1 MPTPERQ
8 IQRKQNEISTYQQ
21 ALDASSIVA
30 VTDPKGVITYVNQ
43 KFCDISKYTA
53 SELIGQTHRI
63 INSGY
68 HNEEFFSDLW
78 STISNGK
85 IWKGEI
91 RNKTKDGTFYWVDT
105 TIVPFGDE
113 NGKPLQY
120 VAIRTDI
127 TDRKLATDRKFQ
139 MLFDHSHDGLMLAK
153 PDGTFLEVNDAFCKM
168 LRYSRE
174 ELLKLTR
181 PHITVPEDPNLSVS
195 LRVRSETGFYRGIL
209 QFKRKDGT
217 IIDADVSS
225 AIYKDVNGED
235 RTYISAID
243 ITEKLKAENDL
254 RSSEHRLRSM
264 IEYGQD
270 IITLIHADGTVK
282 YRSPSYHYVLGYN
295 PEELNDYLVFDGIH
309 PDDIIELKKLF
320 THVMNTPGASHKS
333 KWRQKHKDG
342 AYRWLAGTASN
353 LLNDPDVKAVVCNF
367 RDITEHIEIE
377 HQLEKSNAELNRL
390 FNSIDEVLYSAGR
403 NPFKLRQMSQA
414 CTKLYGYST
423 SDFFENENLWFDLIL
438 PEDKVV
444 IGDMNELLEKGT
456 PAVAQYRIRHK
467 DGSIKWVEAN
477 VVPTLDKDGKL
488 IRVDG
493 VNRDITEKKAAEEAL
508 LNSEKRFRA
517 LIEKS
522 TDVIALSNME
532 GVPTYYSPSVKA
544 VLGYDPKELVGRNAT
559 HIWHPDEVEANKARR
574 ANLKEDGGSAT
585 GLLRVR
591 HKDGS
596 WRWIE
601 ATVTNQLNNPAINA
615 LVTNFRDVTERKKA
629 EEDLEHLNQ
638 SLEKKVQERTLQL
651 EESNL
656 ALESFSSLAAHDL
669 QAPLRV
675 LMGYASVLKQE
686 YSTGLGADGS
696 ALIDTIMQQSR
707 QMTQLVSDLLTFSR
721 ISHTIMKEERINMDV
736 MVQELCSHFSLSSM
750 EPFKAEIKVHKLGCC
765 SCDASLMRQVWSNLI
780 SNALKYSSKK
790 EKPYI
795 EIGNTKANGETVYYI
810 KDNGA
815 GFDIKNSPRLFQL
828 FQRLHASSEFEGNG
842 LGLAL
847 VKNVITRHGGRVWAE
862 SELGKRSTFYF
873 SIPD

>member
-8 IQRKQNEISTYQQ
+8 IERKQNEISTYKL
-21 ALDASSIVA
+21 ALDAASIVA
-30 VTDPKGVITYVNQ
+30 VTDAKGVITYVNE
-43 KFCDISKYTA
+43 KFCAISKYTT
-53 SELIGQTHRI
+53 SELIGQTHHI

-68 HNEEFFSDLW
+68 HNKQFFADLW
-78 STISNGK
+78 STISSGK

-91 RNKTKDGTFYWVDT
+91 RNRAKDGTYYWVDT
-105 TIVPFGDE
+105 TIVPFCDE
-113 NGKPLQY
+113 NGKPEQY

-127 TDRKLATDRKFQ
+127 TDRKIATDRKFQ

-153 PDGTFLEVNDAFCKM
+153 PDGTFLEVNDAFCNM
-168 LRYSRE
+168 LGYSRE

-181 PHITVPEDPNLSVS
+181 PDITLPEDQS
-195 LRVRSETGFYRGIL
+195 LRDSLRIRSETGY
-209 QFKRKDGT
+209 FKGT
-217 IIDADVSS
+217 LKFKHKNGAIIDADVSS

-235 RTYISAID
+235 RTYISATD
-243 ITEKLKAENDL
+243 ITEKLKAENEL

-264 IEYGQD
+264 IEYGKD
-270 IITLIHADGTVK
+270 IITLINADGSVK

-295 PEELNDYLVFDGIH
+295 PEDLTDHLVFDGIH
-309 PDDIIELKKLF
+309 PDDIVELKKLF
-320 THVMNTPGASHKS
+320 MHVMHTPGASHKS
-333 KWRQKHKDG
+333 QWRQRHKNG
-342 AYRWLAGTASN
+342 SYRWLAGTATN
-353 LLNDPDVKAVVCNF
+353 HLNDGDIKAVVCNF

-377 HQLEKSNAELNRL
+377 QQLEKSNAELNRL
-390 FNSIDEVLYSAGR
+390 FNSIDEVLYSADR
-403 NPFKLRQMSQA
+403 NPFKLNQMSQA
-414 CTKLYGYST
+414 CAKLYGYST
-423 SDFFENENLWFDLIL
+423 SDFFENEQLWFDLIL
-438 PEDKVV
+438 PEDKHV
-444 IGDMNELLEKGT
+444 IEDMNKSLEKSRH
-456 PAVAQYRIRHK
+456 AIAQYRIRHK
-467 DGSIKWVEAN
+467 DSSIKWVEAN
-477 VVPTLDKDGKL
+477 VVPTLDKDGML
-488 IRVDG
+488 IRIDG
-493 VNRDITEKKAAEEAL
+493 VNRDITEKKASEEAL

-517 LIEKS
+517 LIEKG
-522 TDVIALSNME
+522 TDVIALSDMQ
-532 GVPTYYSPSVKA
+532 GVPTYYSPSVKS
-544 VLGYDPKELVGRNAT
+544 VLGYDPEELVGRNAT
-559 HIWHPDEVEANKARR
+559 HIWHPDEVEGNKARR
-574 ANLKEDGGSAT
+574 ASLKVDGGSAT

-601 ATVTNQLNNPAINA
+601 ATVTNQLNNPAIKA

-629 EEDLEHLNQ
+629 EDELEHLNQ

-686 YSTGLGADGS
+686 YSNSLGADGS

-721 ISHTIMKEERINMDV
+721 VSHAIMKEERVNMDV
-736 MVQELCSHFSLSSM
+736 MVQELCSHFSLSTM

-790 EKPYI
+790 EKPFI
-795 EIGNTKANGETVYYI
+795 EIGDMKANGEIIFYI

-815 GFDIKNSPRLFQL
+815 GFDMKNSSRLFQL
-828 FQRLHASSEFEGNG
+828 FQRFHTSSEFEGNG

-847 VKNVITRHGGRVWAE
+847 VKNVISRHGGRVWAE
-862 SELGKRSTFYF
+862 SEPGKGSTFYF